1 MGTSQD
7 NGKITKIKLMM
18 VKVKLI
24 YLVYFMDFIIWST
37 VGRYLS
43 NKSGIVLYTMVYVVV
58 LWTVYTSISANSDGD
73 VPVVNT
79 REHVVAL
86 LIVYFSHSQESINL
100 KLSLVELR
108 WGIKSS
114 PYSSILSLLVC
125 LLLLFPD

>member
-1 MGTSQD
+1 
-7 NGKITKIKLMM
+7 
-18 VKVKLI
+18 
-24 YLVYFMDFIIWST
+24 MDFIIWST

-86 LIVYFSHSQESINL
+86 LIVYFSHSQESI
-100 KLSLVELR
+100 
-108 WGIKSS
+108 I
-114 PYSSILSLLVC
+114 
-125 LLLLFPD
+125 